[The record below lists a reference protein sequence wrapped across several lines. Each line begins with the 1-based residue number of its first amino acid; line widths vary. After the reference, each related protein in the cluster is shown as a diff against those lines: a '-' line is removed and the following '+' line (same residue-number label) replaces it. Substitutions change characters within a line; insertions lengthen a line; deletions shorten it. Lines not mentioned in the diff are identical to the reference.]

1 MFFRGAKVIKRRGKM
16 EEASLIRG
24 GGGARQ
30 LSAVWKLG
38 LGLGMEKSIRGRT
51 GEIQIKSI
59 I

>member
-1 MFFRGAKVIKRRGKM
+1 M